1 MDNTIDSLSIIND
14 ENNFQSNKNCQENE
28 KSDKNSKISNRKIS
42 DDFDFEKSLEISNI
56 IQKDEKVKQNNE
68 NDNNNI
74 DLNLSLECS
83 FFKPNENMIGIKQ
96 TNNIRA
102 VKTMPIKKLKK
113 EDLDNIPL
121 PVFSCIYCSN
131 EQVSFNHLSNE
142 IISNKYL
149 LQTSIWDMKQLDYLI
164 SSQPKVDKVDKDNA
178 HKLLNIII
186 NNSEYLKCNYMID
199 KINEYFKSNIFIVQY
214 LKSEFI
220 MRKALIHRFEDSFI
234 RKKKDFYF
242 KGIKGINKI
251 SKNSIN
257 NKCLFNSTNSW
268 INNYSGLSGFIANSQ
283 GPAHPLPIVERNN
296 NTVNGMNGSNSFLL
310 YVNSNSL
317 NNNEIGLVGKGKNR
331 HYMENI
337 MENND
342 DRNIEGENTMEE
354 KAQILNFI
362 CEDNLKRKITK
373 NDIEWEDNYYDI
385 YNPNIDDNLF
395 EENSRKEE
403 NDFKIRNNPN
413 NQKNKSL
420 YQSFNLNKTSTKSKP
435 YYVNSEC
442 NINNKSNSYKN
453 SINILFNNS
462 KSLGSTNNSSN
473 IMFKSCIK
481 DKDSK
486 SLSFFLNGNQIINIQ
501 NNTSMNSSSNCNINI
516 KNKLASLSSINQET
530 KFIKCNRTP
539 SYAKTRIIDLS
550 SNTEKRLCNN
560 NNVKSSIDLKNIHK
574 KILFNY
580 TANIKKEI
588 IDNNLTLKINDVI
601 HNNNKKKILNE
612 SKNVYNM
619 SKNLHHIQNINNYYN
634 INNKHNNISIDIK
647 GKTGNESTN
656 KFNLLLSK
664 TIVNNDNVYN
674 KTLFNKTTNGFHK
687 RKVIDNKKFNYNF
700 NVLFKIK
707 NNFEYSPFRPQVS
720 HNKKMPSHLSK
731 KSPININN
739 LEADINYYHAKRNN
753 NLRSLDKELNHRKI
767 NINNSRKLH
776 NSAKKINKSLQHKA
790 SSENKNII
798 RDNIN
803 EKKNIDKNRF
813 VIKRKNIISVD
824 SKKEKHVNNFV
835 NN

>member
-42 DDFDFEKSLEISNI
+42 DDFGFEKSLEISNI

-178 HKLLNIII
+178 NKLLNIII
-186 NNSEYLKCNYMID
+186 NNSEYLKCNYMND
-199 KINEYFKSNIFIVQY
+199 KIKEYFKSNIFIVQY

-268 INNYSGLSGFIANSQ
+268 INNYSGLTGFIANSQ

-296 NTVNGMNGSNSFLL
+296 NTVNGVNGSNSFLL

-385 YNPNIDDNLF
+385 YNPKIDDNLF
-395 EENSRKEE
+395 ERDSSKEE
-403 NDFKIRNNPN
+403 NDIKIRNNPN

-420 YQSFNLNKTSTKSKP
+420 YQNFNLNKTSTKSKP

-481 DKDSK
+481 DKDAK

-530 KFIKCNRTP
+530 KFTKCNRTP

-588 IDNNLTLKINDVI
+588 IDNTLTLKINDVM

-619 SKNLHHIQNINNYYN
+619 TKNLYHIQNINNYNN

-664 TIVNNDNVYN
+664 TIVNNDNIYN

-731 KSPININN
+731 KSQININN
-739 LEADINYYHAKRNN
+739 LEADINYYNAKRNN

-776 NSAKKINKSLQHKA
+776 NSAKKINKSLHQKA